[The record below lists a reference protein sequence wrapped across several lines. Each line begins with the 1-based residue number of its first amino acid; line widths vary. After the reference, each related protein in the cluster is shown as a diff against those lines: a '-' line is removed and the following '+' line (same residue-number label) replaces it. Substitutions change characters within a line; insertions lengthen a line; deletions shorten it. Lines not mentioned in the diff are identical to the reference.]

1 MAKSALQRFNEYLDE
16 SERVAKTI
24 RQFNDRSWSKRDSY
38 AFAVGTLTVVCQDAI
53 AMLPKAKRQHFID
66 LLNRLEH

>member
-1 MAKSALQRFNEYLDE
+1 MAKSAQQRFNEYLDE
-16 SERVAKTI
+16 SERIAKAI
-24 RQFNDRSWSKRDSY
+24 RQFNNRSYDKRSTY
-38 AFAVGTLTVVCQDAI
+38 AYAVGALTTVCQDAI